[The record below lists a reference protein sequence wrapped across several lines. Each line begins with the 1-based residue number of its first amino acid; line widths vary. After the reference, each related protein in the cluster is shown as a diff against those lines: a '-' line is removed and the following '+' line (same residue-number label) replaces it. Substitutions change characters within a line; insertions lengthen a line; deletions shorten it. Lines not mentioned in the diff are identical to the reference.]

1 MKQTFVTCVDI
12 DGNEHEVAIDTLQW
26 RPSAYA
32 IVIRDGHL
40 LVSRQFNGFDLPGGG
55 VDLGELPDAAAIR
68 ETKEETGID
77 VNTPEMVGAH
87 SNFFKLP
94 THNNDRFVQSIL
106 MYYRCSFVGGELS
119 MDGFDEFEK
128 EHGDMPEWLP
138 LAELDTI
145 QLASSFDWRAFVR
158 RAL

>member
-1 MKQTFVTCVDI
+1 MKQTYVTCVDI
-12 DGNEHEVAIDTLQW
+12 DGNEHEVAIDALQW

-32 IVIRDGHL
+32 VVVRDGHL

-68 ETKEETGID
+68 ETREETGIE
-77 VNTPEMVGAH
+77 VNEPYMIGAH

-94 THNNDRFVQSIL
+94 SRRDDQFVQSIL
-106 MYYRCSFVGGELS
+106 IYYRCNFVGGELS

-128 EHGDMPEWLP
+128 EYGGMPEWLP
-138 LAELDTI
+138 LAELNTI
-145 QLASSFDWRAFVR
+145 RLASSFDWRDYVR
-158 RAL
+158 QVT